1 MGGGM
6 TIFANHEYV
15 VRTLNVRDE
24 NGNVGCAICGR
35 GKSVHR
41 DVSNELRLT
50 AEDGTEYVLPGD
62 FFAGPL
68 KPGTRGKA
76 GPRVYTVV
84 TGKPDEIGNIVVL
97 NAQGTYATLD
107 PRYFTP
113 DPEPPTTVMVEMSV
127 DNARKCANAPFQTE
141 RSWVPVWLARAA
153 SLALREAGME

>member
-1 MGGGM
+1 M
-6 TIFANHEYV
+6 TDDLHLF
-15 VRTLNVRDE
+15 T
-24 NGNVGCAICGR
+24 
-35 GKSVHR
+35 
-41 DVSNELRLT
+41 
-50 AEDGTEYVLPGD
+50 EDGTEYALPGD

-113 DPEPPTTVMVEMSV
+113 DPEPPTTVMVEMSISDAEWTAGWISGTSDQSV
-127 DNARKCANAPFQTE
+127 TMSMKRMAAAAAEALKKAG
-141 RSWVPVWLARAA
+141 LA
-153 SLALREAGME
+153 

>member
-1 MGGGM
+1 M
-6 TIFANHEYV
+6 TIFANHEYS

-35 GKSVHR
+35 GESVHR
-41 DVSNELRLT
+41 NVTNEIRLT
-50 AEDGTEYVLPGD
+50 AEDGTEYVLPAD

-127 DNARKCANAPFQTE
+127 EDAGWTAG
-141 RSWVPVWLARAA
+141 WVSGTSNESVSSSMKRTAA
-153 SLALREAGME
+153 AAAEALRKAGL